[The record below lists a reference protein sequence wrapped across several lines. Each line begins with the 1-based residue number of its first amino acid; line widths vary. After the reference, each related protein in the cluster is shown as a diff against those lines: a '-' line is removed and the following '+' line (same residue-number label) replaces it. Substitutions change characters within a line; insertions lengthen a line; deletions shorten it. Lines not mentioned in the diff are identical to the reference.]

1 MQVAGEYGQRD
12 VDQGKAIGGT
22 TKSPKVDSLALDSFK
37 LNKVFA
43 NKEITNIRFP
53 IRLKVTLPFLILAFI
68 IAIVGAYV
76 LTRVV
81 LDTVEERFTNQ
92 LIETRKLAS
101 EWVVQEEDKLL
112 ETLRLISHTNGSA
125 EAVVDDDS
133 EALREISYPLLL
145 NASVEALEI
154 IDTSGTSLLSLHH
167 RAGGRIEDYEISQ
180 GDTSFKDSD
189 LVENVLNE
197 EVDRFGDKFAGVVS
211 VPWGDYIYVSGPL
224 YDQNQELA
232 GVILVGNSLAEVAQ
246 GIREATLSQVTIYD
260 LNGEE
265 INTTFMD
272 SNSSISQEIKAEIL
286 SRQENESYM
295 RERIALGIAYT
306 ELLAPL
312 EVRSG
317 ADVGF
322 LGTSLAQT
330 FLIRASSGTQFQI
343 FSFATISFL
352 LLIAAGIF
360 ISGRFTRPLLKVV
373 DASSEVAAGN
383 LDVAV
388 IPTGNDEVTALAC
401 SFNKMVSSLQH
412 SKSDLIQAH
421 QDTIEA
427 YDRTIEGWCKALELR
442 DNVTEGHTYR
452 VTNMT
457 VKMAHYMGFSEDEI
471 IHVRRGALMHD
482 IGKMAIPDSIL
493 KKPGAL
499 TDNEWQVMRKHPVYA
514 YDMLHRIAYLKPA
527 LTIPYC
533 HHEKWDGTGY
543 PRGLKGEE
551 IPLEARIFAIADVW
565 DALSS
570 DRPYR
575 SALPAFK
582 VQRIIEE
589 SSSSHFDPL
598 VVNVFLHL
606 NEALFASDGETA
618 YLSNPTESL
627 PKYFVDKV

>member
-1 MQVAGEYGQRD
+1 MQVAGKYGQRE
-12 VDQGKAIGGT
+12 VEQGKAFGGA
-22 TKSPKVDSLALDSFK
+22 TKSPKADSLPLESIK
-37 LNKVFA
+37 SKKVLTS
-43 NKEITNIRFP
+43 KEITRIRFP
-53 IRLKVTLPFLILAFI
+53 IRLKVTLPYLFLAFI
-68 IAIVGAYV
+68 IAIVGAYI

-112 ETLRLISHTNGSA
+112 ETLRLITHTNGSA
-125 EAVVDDDS
+125 EAVMGGDS
-133 EALREISYPLLL
+133 ESLRDISYPLLL

-154 IDTSGTSLLSLHH
+154 IDTSGTSLLSLYH
-167 RAGGRIEDYEISQ
+167 RAGGRIEEYDVSR
-180 GDTSFKDSD
+180 GDTSFQEWD
-189 LVENVLNE
+189 LVKNVLNE
-197 EVDRFGDKFAGVVS
+197 EVDRFGDKFAGIVS
-211 VPWGDYIYVSGPL
+211 VTWGDYLFVSGPI
-224 YDQNQELA
+224 YDQNQELV

-260 LNGEE
+260 LNGQE
-265 INTTFMD
+265 INTTFMN
-272 SNSSISQEIKAEIL
+272 SNSSISQEIKAEIV
-286 SRQENESYM
+286 SRQESESFM
-295 RERIALGIAYT
+295 RERIASGIAYK
-306 ELLAPL
+306 EILAPL

-322 LGTSLAQT
+322 LGTSLPQT
-330 FLIRASSGTQFQI
+330 FLIRASSGTKFQI
-343 FSFATISFL
+343 FSFTTISFL
-352 LLIAAGIF
+352 FLIAAGIF
-360 ISGRFTRPLLKVV
+360 IADRFTRPLLKVV

-383 LDVAV
+383 LDIAV
-388 IPTGNDEVTALAC
+388 IPTGNDEVTALAH

-412 SKSDLIQAH
+412 SKSELIQAH

-457 VKMAHYMGFSEDEI
+457 VKIARHLGFTEDEI

-499 TDNEWQVMRKHPVYA
+499 TDAEWQVMRKHPVYA
-514 YDMLHRIAYLKPA
+514 YDMLYRIAYLKPA
-527 LTIPYC
+527 LIIPYC
-533 HHEKWDGTGY
+533 HHEKWDGNGY

-582 VQRIIEE
+582 VQKIIEE
-589 SSSSHFDPL
+589 SSGSHFDPL
-598 VVNVFLHL
+598 VVKVFLQL

-627 PKYFVDKV
+627 PEYFVDKV

>member
-1 MQVAGEYGQRD
+1 MQVAGKYGQRD
-12 VDQGKAIGGT
+12 VDQGKAIGSA
-22 TKSPKVDSLALDSFK
+22 TKSPKADALALDSFNK
-37 LNKVFA
+37 KKVFT
-43 NKEITNIRFP
+43 NKKITSIRFP
-53 IRLKVTLPFLILAFI
+53 IRLKVILPYLILAFL
-68 IAIVGAYV
+68 IAMAGAYI
-76 LTRVV
+76 LTQIV

-112 ETLRLISHTNGSA
+112 ETLRLITHTNGTA
-125 EAVVDDDS
+125 EAVAEEDS
-133 EALREISYPLLL
+133 DSLREISYPLLL
-145 NASVEALEI
+145 NASTEALEI
-154 IDTSGTSLLSLHH
+154 IDLSGTSLLSLHH
-167 RAGGRIEDYEISQ
+167 VAGGRIEEYEVSR
-180 GDTSFKDSD
+180 GDTTIQEWD
-189 LVENVLNE
+189 LVKNVLE
-197 EVDRFGDKFAGVVS
+197 KKVDKFGDKFAGIVS
-211 VPWGDYIYVSGPL
+211 VPWGDYLYVSGPL
-224 YDQNQELA
+224 YNQNQELV
-232 GVILVGNSLAEVAQ
+232 GVILVGSSLTEVAK

-260 LNGEE
+260 LNGQE
-265 INTTFMD
+265 INTTFMN
-272 SNSSISQEIKAEIL
+272 SNSSISQEIKTEIL
-286 SRQENESYM
+286 SRQENESFI
-295 RERIALGIAYT
+295 RERTATGIAYK
-306 ELLAPL
+306 EILAPL

-322 LGTSLAQT
+322 LGTSLPQT
-330 FLIRASSGTQFQI
+330 FLIRTSSGTKFQI
-343 FSFATISFL
+343 FSFTTISFL
-352 LLIAAGIF
+352 FLIAAGIF
-360 ISGRFTRPLLKVV
+360 IADRFTRPLLKVV

-383 LDVAV
+383 LDIAV
-388 IPTGNDEVTALAC
+388 IPTGNDEVTALAH

-412 SKSDLIQAH
+412 SKSELILAH
-421 QDTIEA
+421 QDTIDA

-452 VTNMT
+452 VTDMT
-457 VKMAHYMGFSEDEI
+457 VKIARHLGFTEDEM

-493 KKPGAL
+493 KKPGPL
-499 TDNEWQVMRKHPVYA
+499 TDDEWREMRKHPVYA

-533 HHEKWDGTGY
+533 HHEKWDGSGY

-575 SALPAFK
+575 SALPAFE

-589 SSSSHFDPL
+589 SSGSHFDPL
-598 VVNVFLHL
+598 VVKVFLHL

-627 PKYFVDKV
+627 PEYFVDKV